1 MAIYLSNLKYL
12 VSDMRAN
19 KIDLSE
25 FEVKYQ
31 RYKFRC
37 ILDIGASPY
46 ELLIGAI
53 DTNWAAVIYLKK
65 GYEAEMAD
73 KDFYKLCDLLELKPG
88 GGVFTSYMF
97 LKYISNHAPHKCKRR
112 IVDPMYLV
120 RYRQY
125 KIKDS
130 DEPWKIYFKGW
141 NNHVLD
147 KKTARNFDKT
157 EKLLGK
163 RVADYCREHNI
174 SSMWS
179 DKTSEKKK
187 VTYPW

>member
-1 MAIYLSNLKYL
+1 MGDKKNTQISFKLGTFY
-12 VSDMRAN
+12 
-19 KIDLSE
+19 E
-25 FEVKYQ
+25 FLYFHEQ
-31 RYKFRC
+31 FR
-37 ILDIGASPY
+37 
-46 ELLIGAI
+46 
-53 DTNWAAVIYLKK
+53 
-65 GYEAEMAD
+65 
-73 KDFYKLCDLLELKPG
+73 
-88 GGVFTSYMF
+88 
-97 LKYISNHAPHKCKRR
+97 KYISNHAPHKCKRR
-112 IVDPMYLV
+112 IVDLAYLV
-120 RYRQY
+120 RYRQHT
-125 KIKDS
+125 IKDS

-187 VTYPW
+187 VTYPWQNK

>member
-1 MAIYLSNLKYL
+1 MAIYLSNLRYL

-73 KDFYKLCDLLELKPG
+73 KDFGLTSNLVTLL
-88 GGVFTSYMF
+88 
-97 LKYISNHAPHKCKRR
+97 
-112 IVDPMYLV
+112 
-120 RYRQY
+120 
-125 KIKDS
+125 
-130 DEPWKIYFKGW
+130 
-141 NNHVLD
+141 
-147 KKTARNFDKT
+147 
-157 EKLLGK
+157 
-163 RVADYCREHNI
+163 
-174 SSMWS
+174 
-179 DKTSEKKK
+179 
-187 VTYPW
+187 